1 MNCQGT
7 ERLGVGCG
15 SWLRCRRTERLGESL
30 LKSIP
35 KSFGEITRRET
46 DELIIP
52 TTGTSFHLLREKDL
66 YLIILSRLPL
76 MPERHLKIARF
87 VLAGLSSRPS

>member
-1 MNCQGT
+1 MFEDVN
-7 ERLGVGCG
+7 
-15 SWLRCRRTERLGESL
+15 
-30 LKSIP
+30 
-35 KSFGEITRRET
+35 KSFIEITGKQT

-66 YLIILSRLPL
+66 YLIILSRLPQ

-87 VLAGLSSRPS
+87 VLAGLSARPS